1 MKTIAKLALVAL
13 SATLGNTSYAQLD
26 YWELRDCDEIIATGA
41 GTASSTEDYW
51 TSGESSGGLLRFFG
65 FGTTGGAIGIEP
77 THELVEANALARA
90 KRSALD
96 NLRTQCDA
104 KKREEGC
111 EQACGELNSGGGV
124 VDASTV
130 TYKEVDRIYS
140 YHVSPDGSGGYF
152 SWYSYWIKVKATG
165 LCCCFCTTAN

>member
-51 TSGESSGGLLRFFG
+51 TSGESIPPWPFG
-65 FGTTGGAIGIEP
+65 FLRTTIAIGIEP
-77 THELVEANALARA
+77 THELVEANALYRA

-96 NLRTQCDA
+96 NLWTQCKA
-104 KKREEGC
+104 KKTDEEC
-111 EQACGELNSGGGV
+111 AEPCGDDMHPAGGV